1 MKAYELIVCES
12 YQVCEG
18 WLDTANTN
26 DNIRVS
32 LLGCYI
38 HKADGQSS
46 KRRRSSSCFLCCSFC
61 SLTFSSISFF
71 PGQGLILWPT
81 LILNT

>member
-1 MKAYELIVCES
+1 MEAYELIVCES

-46 KRRRSSSCFLCCSFC
+46 KR
-61 SLTFSSISFF
+61 
-71 PGQGLILWPT
+71 
-81 LILNT
+81 